1 MSPIELIEFY
11 NERVILNNN
20 RKIPGF
26 NLYIKIH
33 QFIVGRI
40 VWPYSLEQ
48 DSLYRIRAHILSS
61 LLIASFLLG
70 SIALVAA
77 AKLIITQNAWGLAI
91 IDTIGLILCFVLLLV
106 HHIRFEIRAIITL
119 LGFYI
124 IGISV
129 ILSVGPIS
137 GGPAWLFAFAVLA
150 GVIIGNKAAL
160 AAILLNT
167 IFLTITAILILSG
180 WLGDEFKYLTSIPR
194 LIATGGN
201 FIVLNAITAISV
213 SALVKGLF
221 NIYIEKDELAKRLQ
235 EERTQLIV
243 TKSNLESEIT
253 DRKIAERK
261 IWKLNQF
268 RESIIDNANIWISV
282 LDNNDN
288 IVVWNKAAESIS
300 GYTKDKVVGHNKILQ
315 WAYPDKKYRKEVLDE
330 ALSIIDEKEVIEN
343 YETAIKRSDGE
354 KRIISWHA
362 RYLFDDNSNKTGSIA
377 IGRDITEHKLAEKE
391 KQYAQKVAGEHKE
404 LALVGQVAGKMAHDF
419 NNVLG
424 IIMGNTELG
433 LIYCKDENI
442 EEKLKLILNQTL
454 RGKNLTR
461 NLVAFAKS
469 QQPKHEYFK
478 IENKVDSVLN
488 LLRNDLEG
496 IEIIREDQQ
505 VSELFADP
513 GMIEHSLVNL
523 IQNSIHAT
531 GMKKDPKIFIKTYAC
546 DENIYIEIEDNGCG
560 IPEEYLDQIYV
571 PSFTLKGHNDNTR
584 SYNCNIKGTGYGMS
598 NVKKYINQH
607 KGTIAVESEFS
618 KYTRFTISLPVIKKE
633 LTDIEIVDI
642 KKEKNHFE
650 KRILIVED
658 EFLISKVLN
667 KLLTRVPFCHKVD
680 IAPNGQV
687 GMDLFEKN
695 EYDFVSL
702 DYILPGSI
710 NGMDIYNHIRKTN
723 KKIPILFLSGNIEF
737 LESIRD
743 LKQKDKIL
751 DHLSKPCPH
760 KQYIS
765 SINRLFDK
773 AVS

>member
-1 MSPIELIEFY
+1 M
-11 NERVILNNN
+11 NNN

-26 NLYIKIH
+26 NIYVKIH
-33 QFIVGRI
+33 QFIVERI
-40 VWPYSLEQ
+40 VWPYSLER
-48 DSLYRIRAHILSS
+48 DSLYRMRAHILTS

-70 SIALVAA
+70 SIALVATG
-77 AKLIITQNAWGLAI
+77 KLIITKNAWGLAI
-91 IDTIGLILCFVLLLV
+91 VDIIGLILCFVLLLV
-106 HHIRFEIRAIITL
+106 HHIRFELRAIFTL

-137 GGPAWLFAFAVLA
+137 GGPAWLFTFAVLA
-150 GVIIGNKAAL
+150 GVIIGNKGAL

-167 IFLTITAILILSG
+167 IFMVITCFLIVSG
-180 WLGDEFKYLTSIPR
+180 WLGDEFKHITSIPR
-194 LIATGGN
+194 LIATGVN

-221 NIYIEKDELAKRLQ
+221 NIYLEKEELANRLQ
-235 EERTQLIV
+235 NERAQLIV

-253 DRKIAERK
+253 DRKIAERE

-282 LDNNDN
+282 LDNNGN
-288 IVVWNKAAESIS
+288 VIVWNKAAESIS
-300 GYTKDKVVGHNKILQ
+300 GYTKNQVVGHRKIWK
-315 WAYPDKKYRKEVLDE
+315 WAYPDKNYRIEILDE
-330 ALSIIDEKEVIEN
+330 ILSIVDNKEVIED
-343 YETAIKRSDGE
+343 YETAIQRSDGE
-354 KRIISWHA
+354 KRIISWHG
-362 RYLFDDNSNKTGSIA
+362 RYLIDDNSNKTGAIA
-377 IGRDITEHKLAEKE
+377 IGRDITEHTLAEKE
-391 KQYAQKVAGEHKE
+391 KEYAQKVAGEHKE

-442 EEKLKLILNQTL
+442 EEKLKLILDQTL

-461 NLVAFAKS
+461 NLVAFAKN

-478 IENKVDSVLN
+478 IAKKVDSVLN

-496 IEIIREDQQ
+496 IEIIREDQP
-505 VSELFADP
+505 VPELLADP
-513 GMIEHSLVNL
+513 VMIEHSLMNL

-531 GMKKDPKIFIKTYAC
+531 GMKKNSKIFIKTYAC

-571 PSFTLKGHNDNTR
+571 PSFTLKGNNDNTR
-584 SYNCNIKGTGYGMS
+584 SYDSDIKGTGYGMS

-607 KGTIAVESEFS
+607 KGSISVESEFG
-618 KYTRFTISLPVIKKE
+618 KYTRFTISLPVIEKE
-633 LTDIEIVDI
+633 LTDIEIIDNI

-667 KLLTRVPFCHKVD
+667 KLLTRAPFRHKVD
-680 IAPNGQV
+680 IAPNGRV

-702 DYILPGSI
+702 DYILPGNI
-710 NGMDIYNHIRKTN
+710 NGMDIYNYIRKTN

-737 LESIRD
+737 LESIKD

-760 KQYIS
+760 KHYIS

-773 AVS
+773 TIS